1 MLERAASP
9 LSPYTS
15 EKFGTHLYLLERS
28 GCMDIN
34 MKGNGIRMQKTYN
47 NSAQLQL
54 RLHQEALQKPR
65 KAMKHF
71 QNYLTPNFPTPPTP
85 AKPSD
90 KQLGQRPTSII

>member
-1 MLERAASP
+1 MLERAASS

-34 MKGNGIRMQKTYN
+34 MKGIGIRMQKTYN

-54 RLHQEALQKPR
+54 RLHQEALQKT
-65 KAMKHF
+65 KEGNETFSKLLDS
-71 QNYLTPNFPTPPTP
+71 QFPH
-85 AKPSD
+85 PSH
-90 KQLGQRPTSII
+90 PS